1 MGIVDWQ
8 DSNKDGLDEELRCS
22 ICHHLVSSRE
32 RAEEDLTNWTT
43 KRRWYHWRC
52 AIEAAGIDP
61 GQQTRLEEEPWQ
73 NRI

>member
-43 KRRWYHWRC
+43 KRRWYHWR
-52 AIEAAGIDP
+52 
-61 GQQTRLEEEPWQ
+61 
-73 NRI
+73 